1 MLNILV
7 ADGNARDGRACRIAA
22 TGQSSAQAYAAILKA
37 LAPDVVAT
45 ILNPAD
51 ADAALPPGV
60 GLASFDGV
68 IVTGSELHVTDG
80 TPAVQR
86 QIALMRDC
94 LAAGLPVFGS
104 CWGVQVA
111 AAVAGGR
118 AGRNPGGPE
127 FGFARRIVPTRS
139 GQAHPLL
146 SGRPAAFDAP
156 AMHLDAVIEPP
167 PDCRVLAENGLLAVQ
182 AIEIVRGD
190 GVFWGTQYHPELD
203 LDAVAAMLR
212 LSSAEV
218 VEAGLCRTP
227 EEVEAYAAELDA
239 LHADPEGRRDL
250 VWRHG
255 LGPELMAPIRRRRE
269 IANFLDRLVRPR
281 ARR

>member
-7 ADGNARDGRACRIAA
+7 ADGNARDGRAGRIAA

-37 LAPDVVAT
+37 LAPDIVAT

-51 ADAALPPGV
+51 ADAALPGGV

-68 IVTGSELHVTDG
+68 IVTGSELHVTDE

-94 LAAGLPVFGS
+94 LAAGLAVFGS

-111 AAVAGGR
+111 AVVAGGR
-118 AGRNPGGPE
+118 AGRNPRGPE

-182 AIEIVRGD
+182 AIEIVRGE

-227 EEVEAYAAELDA
+227 GEVEAYAAELDA
-239 LHADPEGRRDL
+239 LHADPEGRLDL

-255 LGPELMAPIRRRRE
+255 LGPEVMAPIRRRRE

>member
-1 MLNILV
+1 MLQILV
-7 ADGNARDGRACRIAA
+7 ADGNARDGRARHVAA
-22 TGQSSAQAYAAILKA
+22 TGQTSAQAYGTILKA
-37 LAPDVVAT
+37 LAPDVAVT

-51 ADAALPPGV
+51 ADAELPRGTA
-60 GLASFDGV
+60 LASFDGV
-68 IVTGSELHVTDG
+68 IMTGSELHVSDG

-86 QIALMRDC
+86 QIGLVRDC
-94 LAAGLPVFGS
+94 LAAGRPIFGS

-118 AGRNPGGPE
+118 AGRNPHGPE
-127 FGFARRIVPTRS
+127 YGFARRIVPTRI
-139 GQAHPLL
+139 GQQHPLL
-146 SGRPAAFDAP
+146 GGRPAAFDAP

-167 PDCRVLAENGLLAVQ
+167 PDCRVLAENGLLNVQ

-203 LDAVAAMLR
+203 LDALAAMLR
-212 LSSAEV
+212 LGSADV
-218 VEAGLCRTP
+218 LEAGLCRTR
-227 EEVEAYAAELDA
+227 EAVEAYAAELDA
-239 LHADPEGRRDL
+239 LHADPDGRLDL

-255 LGPELMAPIRRRRE
+255 LGPEVIEPAQRRRE
-269 IANFLDRLVRPR
+269 IANFLERLVRPR